1 MRCLV
6 VDDSAGIRAAVA
18 RSVRALGLAVNTSAS
33 GPDAMAALLADPG
46 YAVVL
51 LDVRMPGI
59 DGIDLLR
66 WIRGRAELAGIK
78 VIMLTADASRDAL
91 LAASDAGC
99 DAYLLKPVDVS
110 ELAFQLV
117 RLLGP
122 LRPRLPA

>member
-6 VDDSAGIRAAVA
+6 VDDSAAFRAAVA
-18 RSVRALGLAVNTSAS
+18 RSVRALGLEVDAAASA
-33 GPDAMAALLADPG
+33 PDAMAALLASPG

-51 LDVRMPGI
+51 LDVHMPGM
-59 DGIDLLR
+59 DGVDLLH
-66 WIRGRAELAGIK
+66 WIRGRAELAGLK
-78 VIMLTADASRDAL
+78 VIMLTADTTRTAM